1 MEHGCTCTWIFFSL
15 LAKALRRTHDIS
27 KYDCHILLL
36 AKRAYGEILIR
47 ALIILKNIFLNLCWV
62 KRKSSCLQCCCCNRS
77 CSNLENKEKQTK
89 HILKWCSYKFISQ
102 KSKAVSKESFRE
114 TKIYDLWKSRWPV
127 YNKQQRRLSKK
138 M

>member
-47 ALIILKNIFLNLCWV
+47 ALIILKNNYLFKPLLG
-62 KRKSSCLQCCCCNRS
+62 Q
-77 CSNLENKEKQTK
+77 KEVQ
-89 HILKWCSYKFISQ
+89 LP
-102 KSKAVSKESFRE
+102 
-114 TKIYDLWKSRWPV
+114 PV
-127 YNKQQRRLSKK
+127 LLL
-138 M
+138 